1 MNRTYE
7 KGTFML
13 IHGNPHIKKRVPALN
28 DVKNLIDPS
37 SHSMATFSKLKE
49 TDFLRRVSYK

>member
-49 TDFLRRVSYK
+49 TDFLR